1 VPFADRDVAGI
12 GALSDPLRR
21 RLYLFVCA
29 QPVPVSRELAADA
42 LALAPHQAKFH
53 LDRLERDGLLDSFYA
68 RVSGRSGPGAGRPAK
83 LYRRA
88 DRDVAVS
95 LPDREY
101 QLAGTLMAD
110 AIAEAAETGTP
121 VVEALYRLARAYG
134 RHLGDAAAGDDPP
147 RTARAAL
154 HLAVETLTAN
164 GYEPRPDDGRII
176 MANCPFHALARAQ
189 TQLVCQM
196 NHALIGGLT
205 EALGPQRPVAALDPA
220 PDRCCVVLEA
230 QRASAPP
237 REP

>member
-29 QPVPVSRELAADA
+29 QQEPVSRELAADA
-42 LALAPHQAKFH
+42 LGLAPHQAKFH
-53 LDRLERDGLLDSFYA
+53 LDRLERDGLLDSSYA
-68 RVSGRSGPGAGRPAK
+68 RMSGRTGPGAGRPSK

-88 DRDVAVS
+88 DREVAVS

-110 AIAEAAETGTP
+110 AIAESGEAGTP
-121 VVEALYRLARAYG
+121 VIEALHRLAHTYG
-134 RHLGDAAAGDDPP
+134 RRLGDIAVGDNPP
-147 RTARAAL
+147 RTAKAAL
-154 HLAVETLTAN
+154 ARAVETLTEN
-164 GYEPRPDDGRII
+164 GYEPHPDDGRVV
-176 MANCPFHALARAQ
+176 MANCPFHALAQAQ

-205 EALGPQRPVAALDPA
+205 DALGPHRPVAELEPA
-220 PDRCCVVLEA
+220 PDRCCVVLETR
-230 QRASAPP
+230 RA
-237 REP
+237 

>member
-29 QPVPVSRELAADA
+29 QQEPISRELAADA
-42 LALAPHQAKFH
+42 LGLAPHQAKFH
-53 LDRLERDGLLDSFYA
+53 LDRLERDGLLDSSYA
-68 RVSGRSGPGAGRPAK
+68 RMSGRTGPGAGRPSK

-88 DRDVAVS
+88 DREVAVS

-110 AIAEAAETGTP
+110 AIAESAEAGTP
-121 VVEALYRLARAYG
+121 VIEALHRLAHTYG
-134 RHLGDAAAGDDPP
+134 RRLGDIAVGDNPP
-147 RTARAAL
+147 RTAKAAL
-154 HLAVETLTAN
+154 ARAVETLTEN
-164 GYEPRPDDGRII
+164 GYEPHPDDGRVV
-176 MANCPFHALARAQ
+176 MANCPFHALAQAQ

-205 EALGPQRPVAALDPA
+205 DALGPHRPVAELEPA
-220 PDRCCVVLEA
+220 PDRCCVVLETR
-230 QRASAPP
+230 RA
-237 REP
+237 

>member
-29 QPVPVSRELAADA
+29 QQEPVSRELAAGA
-42 LALAPHQAKFH
+42 LGLAPHQAKFH
-53 LDRLERDGLLDSFYA
+53 LDRLERDGLLESAYA
-68 RVSGRSGPGAGRPAK
+68 RVSGRTGPGAGRPSK

-88 DRDVAVS
+88 DREVAVS

-110 AIAEAAETGTP
+110 AIAESAEAGTP
-121 VVEALYRLARAYG
+121 VIEALHRLAHTYG
-134 RHLGDAAAGDDPP
+134 RRLGDMAVGDNPP
-147 RTARAAL
+147 RTAKAAL
-154 HLAVETLTAN
+154 ALAVETLTEN
-164 GYEPRPDDGRII
+164 GYEPHPDDGRVI
-176 MANCPFHALARAQ
+176 MANCPFHALAQAQ

-205 EALGPQRPVAALDPA
+205 DALGPHRPVAELEPA
-220 PDRCCVVLEA
+220 PDRCCVVLETR
-230 QRASAPP
+230 RA
-237 REP
+237 

>member
-1 VPFADRDVAGI
+1 MPFADRDVAGI
-12 GALSDPLRR
+12 SALSDPLRR

-29 QPVPVSRELAADA
+29 QPDPVSRESAAETMGV
-42 LALAPHQAKFH
+42 APHQAKFH

-68 RVSGRSGPGAGRPAK
+68 RVSGRTGPGAGRPAK

-88 DRDVAVS
+88 ERDVAVS

-110 AIAEAAETGTP
+110 AIAASAASGTP
-121 VVEALYRLARAYG
+121 VIEELHRLAYEYG
-134 RHLGDAAAGDDPP
+134 RHLGDSAVSEGQP
-147 RTARAAL
+147 RTAEVAL
-154 HLAVETLTAN
+154 ELAVETLTEN
-164 GYEPRPDDGRII
+164 GYEPRADDGRII

-196 NHALIGGLT
+196 NHALIGGLA
-205 EALGPQRPVAALDPA
+205 EALGPHRPVTELDPA

-230 QRASAPP
+230 GRA
-237 REP
+237 

>member
-29 QPVPVSRELAADA
+29 QQEPVSRELAADA
-42 LALAPHQAKFH
+42 LGLAPHQAKFH
-53 LDRLERDGLLDSFYA
+53 LDRLERDGLLDSSYA
-68 RVSGRSGPGAGRPAK
+68 RVSGRTGPGAGRPSK

-88 DRDVAVS
+88 DREVAVS

-110 AIAEAAETGTP
+110 AIAESAEAGTP
-121 VVEALYRLARAYG
+121 VIEALHRLAHTYG
-134 RHLGDAAAGDDPP
+134 RRLGDMAVGDNPP
-147 RTARAAL
+147 RTAKAAL
-154 HLAVETLTAN
+154 ALAVETLTEN
-164 GYEPRPDDGRII
+164 GYEPHPDDGRVI
-176 MANCPFHALARAQ
+176 MSNCPFHALAQAQ

-196 NHALIGGLT
+196 NHALIDGLT
-205 EALGPQRPVAALDPA
+205 DALGPHRPVAELEPA

-230 QRASAPP
+230 RRA
-237 REP
+237 